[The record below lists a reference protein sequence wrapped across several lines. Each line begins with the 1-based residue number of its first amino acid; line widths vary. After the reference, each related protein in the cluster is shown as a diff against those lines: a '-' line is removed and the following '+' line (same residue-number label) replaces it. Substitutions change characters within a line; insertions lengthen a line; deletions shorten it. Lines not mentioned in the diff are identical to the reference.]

1 MLGLYYILSL
11 FGLFRDTA
19 KVVET
24 EASITKAT
32 TDEIPASEDP
42 AAKAAAGIVKADAA
56 VAAAEAEA
64 SELAKVEAV
73 PNKVPKAEV
82 AVTKLAKAET
92 PALYSS
98 TREASVSYLTLST
111 TYLPSFTLEKIVL
124 KVGSTG
130 LLCRRDS

>member
-1 MLGLYYILSL
+1 MLGLYYILSF
-11 FGLFRDTA
+11 FGLFRDAA

-24 EASITKAT
+24 EASISKAT
-32 TDEIPASEDP
+32 KDEIPATEDP
-42 AAKAAAGIVKADAA
+42 AAKAGIFKANAA

-64 SELAKVEAV
+64 SGLAKVEAA

-92 PALYSS
+92 PAMYSS
-98 TREASVSYLTLST
+98 TREAAVSYLTLAT
-111 TYLPSFTLEKIVL
+111 TYLPSFTLEKSVL

-130 LLCRRDS
+130 LLY